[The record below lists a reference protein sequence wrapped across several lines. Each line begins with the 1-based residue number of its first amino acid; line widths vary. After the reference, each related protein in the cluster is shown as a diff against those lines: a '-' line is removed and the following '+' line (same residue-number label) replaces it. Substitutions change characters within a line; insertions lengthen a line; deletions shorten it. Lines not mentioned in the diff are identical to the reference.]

1 MFTPSARVRAS
12 NFPLQSRWFQPN
24 AVMGGMCFRVQ
35 LLTMEVL
42 RQKLLSREHLRK
54 IRPRAGVRCFPTCFT
69 HVGLLQRPQ
78 SVMYWLTY
86 LQKTQ
91 SKQSENDS
99 WGIGTASGIG
109 GREGKVDNLRRITHD
124 AGCRFRGIIRHGQT
138 DDAWCDARSI
148 DNGWWGGEDPCAA
161 VADGFLKSE
170 RSWGAPW
177 ATTSCW
183 SGRIW

>member
-54 IRPRAGVRCFPTCFT
+54 IRPRAGVRCFPVCGPSPTPPKCD
-69 HVGLLQRPQ
+69 V
-78 SVMYWLTY
+78 LTD
-86 LQKTQ
+86 LPPKNA
-91 SKQSENDS
+91 KQT
-99 WGIGTASGIG
+99 IGEPSMRNRNGGMG

-124 AGCRFRGIIRHGQT
+124 AGCRFRGIIRHGQA
-138 DDAWCDARSI
+138 DDARNAMLDRLI
-148 DNGWWGGEDPCAA
+148 TGW
-161 VADGFLKSE
+161 
-170 RSWGAPW
+170 
-177 ATTSCW
+177 
-183 SGRIW
+183 